1 MPIKRL
7 TALFTALLMLGG
19 CAQNDTAQYSAPEEG
34 DSAFLKG
41 VDTREDK
48 LYLTAEVQ
56 PGGRDFRDVYI
67 APADLSLV
75 QVIQPEG
82 APVDEEWHVNDS
94 EKSILQKTINA
105 EFAIALSYDSA
116 FNIVDNQDE
125 AEMVVNTTIVAIH
138 PNQTKAAVAA
148 GAKPGGSITISLAL
162 VNEESGN
169 VMVRSVDTKSSDN
182 IWAFH
187 QVDNDNTAVALI
199 FKAWGNSM
207 RRGIL
212 QLQGRSSD
220 PLATPILVEPQK

>member
-19 CAQNDTAQYSAPEEG
+19 CAQNDTAQYSAPEQG
-34 DSAFLKG
+34 DSAFLEG
-41 VDTREDK
+41 VNTRSDE
-48 LYLTAEVQ
+48 LYLNTEVQ
-56 PGGRDFRDVYI
+56 PGGRDFRDVFI

-116 FNIVDNQDE
+116 FNIVENRDE
-125 AEMVVNTTIVAIH
+125 AEIVVKTTIVAIH

-148 GAKPGGSITISLAL
+148 GAKPGGSITVSLAL

-169 VMVRSVDTKSSDN
+169 VMVRSVDTKSSDD

-187 QVDNDNTAVALI
+187 QIDNDSKAVALI
-199 FKAWGNSM
+199 FKAWGNNM

-220 PLATPILVEPQK
+220 PLAAPMVVQPQK